1 VLRVPLTQETKQEQA
16 EVTVDA
22 YSLSWWVHDYRSW

>member
-1 VLRVPLTQETKQEQA
+1 VLRVPLTQEATQEQA

-22 YSLSWWVHDYRSW
+22 YSLSRWAQVQ